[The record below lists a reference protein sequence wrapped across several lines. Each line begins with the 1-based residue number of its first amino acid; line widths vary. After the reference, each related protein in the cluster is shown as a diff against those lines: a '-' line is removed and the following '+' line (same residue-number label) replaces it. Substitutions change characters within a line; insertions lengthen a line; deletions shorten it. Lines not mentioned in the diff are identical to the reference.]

1 MLDNL
6 DKFNKPQFGS
16 ATANFGMNTQPQ
28 SNPQYTP
35 AMQAEINTDALKQ
48 AASDNFIAKRI
59 TAFDE
64 VDPLA
69 QMGLAIPVWAA
80 MNMAM
85 DKYLKHC
92 GGDYHTSI
100 PGKIGNFGDKVSGF
114 FTNNPVARGIEK
126 FLNKGKTA
134 GKKYIYDN
142 SGLLRAFDTT
152 SSQPELTLV
161 KHQFEGIKGMV
172 ANDCSP
178 AWEAFLKPLKSAKDL
193 DCLGASKADIQR
205 VEALIKSAVTAE
217 EKALILQAEEFRL
230 LNPAASDKLIRNFKY
245 HATPAQRSAILEELK
260 IKAMGFANKAEF
272 ELLKGDAI
280 KYSDRILQVLS
291 KANKNMYARIGWS
304 DANIGKKIDG
314 NLLGRKVSFSELF
327 NKLQSSK
334 GAANTMHTSKLGRF
348 LAKASNQVMEGA
360 TSRISGGKL
369 MAFLQAYFL
378 AEALIKANR
387 QETTGDKLK
396 SAAEIITELIGFFVF
411 MPPSI
416 KLMHKIGGLQ
426 YSGMTPQQVEA
437 YRQAVK
443 EFNEKVI
450 NLGFANKKEYKA
462 ARKALRAQFRPKTKN
477 PFVWAA
483 RKCADI
489 LTVGLEQVRPYT
501 RFKQKP
507 VDLTITN
514 IMKSPK
520 QYFKNILPRLKDF
533 ACNPKYWMKQMAG
546 YPMRF
551 LFPMMLFVPFF
562 NKIAVKGCHAI
573 FGKPKYSLLDESKV
587 EEYNA
592 KLEEQQQMQAQ
603 AATRPRIITPVQTQ
617 NGVSTS
623 NMLNQ
628 YRAQQALGAAQ
639 ISHTG
644 NLTPKKEKTE
654 QKEDEKPPVKK
665 YIPSPEGV
673 KIAEQ
678 KFSSEVDLALKRADA
693 AEKQAIDILGGKFA

>member
-6 DKFNKPQFGS
+6 DKLNKPQFGN
-16 ATANFGMNTQPQ
+16 ATANFGMTSTQGGT
-28 SNPQYTP
+28 QYTP
-35 AMQAEINTDALKQ
+35 AMQAEINTDMLKQ
-48 AASDNFIAKRI
+48 TANDNFIAKRI

-64 VDPLA
+64 VDPMQ

-80 MNMAM
+80 MNLAM

-92 GGDYHTSI
+92 GGEYNKSI
-100 PGKIGNFGDKVSGF
+100 PGKIGNFGDRISGF
-114 FTNNPVARGIEK
+114 FTNNPVARGIENV
-126 FLNKGKTA
+126 LGKGKNL

-152 SSQPELTLV
+152 SSQPELQMV

-172 ANDCSP
+172 ATDCGP
-178 AWEAFLKPLKSAKDL
+178 AWEAFIKPLKSAKDL
-193 DCLGASKADIQR
+193 DCLGATKADIQR
-205 VEALIKSAVTAE
+205 VEALIKNAVTAE
-217 EKALILQAEEFRL
+217 EKSLILQAEEFRL
-230 LNPAASDKLIRNFKY
+230 LNPTASDKLIRNFKY
-245 HATPAQRSAILEELK
+245 NASPARRAAILEELK
-260 IKAMGFANKAEF
+260 IKAMGFADRAEY
-272 ELLKGDAI
+272 ELIKSEPI
-280 KYSDRILQVLS
+280 KYSDRILQILS
-291 KANKNMYARIGWS
+291 KAKKNMYARIDWS
-304 DANIGKKIDG
+304 DANISKKVQG
-314 NLLGRKVSFSELF
+314 NLFGRKVTFQELF
-327 NKLQSSK
+327 NKIQSSQGSK
-334 GAANTMHTSKLGRF
+334 NLMHNSRLGRF

-369 MAFLQAYFL
+369 MAFMQAYFL

-396 SAAEIITELIGFFVF
+396 SAAERITELIGFFVF

-443 EFNEKVI
+443 EFNEKVV

-462 ARKALRAQFRPKTKN
+462 ARKALRAQFRPKTRN

-489 LTVGLEQVRPYT
+489 ITVGLEQVRPYT
-501 RFKQKP
+501 RFKQKQ
-507 VDLTITN
+507 VDLNIMN

-533 ACNPKYWMKQMAG
+533 ACNPKYWLKQMAG
-546 YPMRF
+546 YPVRF
-551 LFPMMLFVPFF
+551 LLPMMIFIPFF
-562 NKIAVKGCHAI
+562 NKIAVKGCHAV
-573 FGKPKYSLLDESKV
+573 FGKPKYSILDESKA
-587 EEYNA
+587 EEQNQ
-592 KLEEQQQMQAQ
+592 KLEEQQKLQAQ
-603 AATRPRIITPVQTQ
+603 LAAQPQQIAPAQLV
-617 NGVSTS
+617 NGVSTT
-623 NMLNQ
+623 NMLNK
-628 YRAQQALGAAQ
+628 YKAEQASRAAQ

-644 NLTPKKEKTE
+644 KLIPDKEKP
-654 QKEDEKPPVKK
+654 QKQEEPNEPVKK

-673 KIAEQ
+673 KIVQ
-678 KFSSEVDLALKRADA
+678 KSSSEVDLALKRADE
-693 AEKQAIDILGGKFA
+693 AEKQAIKVLGGQFS